1 MNSSRHSFDVIVV
14 GGGHAGIE
22 AACAAARLGCRTALV
37 SGNLDTVGKM
47 SCNPAIGGMAKGQ
60 LAREVDALG
69 GMMGLA
75 TDANGIQFR
84 ILGRSKG
91 PAMWSPRAQCDK
103 AAYNHWAKHYVEQQ
117 DNVMPVQSEAL
128 SLERNDAGDI
138 CGVGLRDGR
147 IIRAPRVVLTT
158 GTFLQ
163 GLMHQGE
170 SKNKGGRMGDAAA
183 VGLSA
188 SLKECGLRLIRQKTG
203 TPMRIHA
210 ASVNWDLCE
219 EQPGDDNPQPFSYLT
234 ERITQTQISCYST
247 YTNKKA
253 HEHILSNLDRAP
265 MYNGQIDSVGPRY
278 CPSIE
283 DKVVRFS
290 DRDQHHIFL
299 EPEGR
304 DCNEIYV
311 NGLSTSLPIDVQDQ
325 VLSEI
330 PALEHAH
337 VMRYGYAVEY
347 DVVPAQ
353 QLDHTL
359 QVRSV
364 PGLYLAGQINGT
376 SGYEE
381 AAIQGLIAGANAA
394 LSLGNGDALLLSRSN
409 SYGGVLIDDLVV
421 RAPEEP
427 YRMFTSRAEHRL
439 HLRQDNAD
447 RRLTPIAAK
456 LGLVSAERAHY
467 VAEKESAIETLRAS
481 CPVDI
486 QRRISGEAMS
496 FDQACAAFP
505 ALADCE
511 AKVAEQAWIELRYT
525 AYLER
530 QQVRIE
536 KLQKMGSMTL
546 PADLNYDDVPTMST
560 EGRKLLQERLPRT
573 LEEASLIP
581 GVKQTDIET
590 LWSYLQSKYSKTAS
604 AS

>member
-1 MNSSRHSFDVIVV
+1 MHERHHFDVIVV

-22 AACAAARLGCRTALV
+22 AACASARLGCRTALV
-37 SGNLDTVGKM
+37 SGNLDTIGKM

-84 ILGRSKG
+84 LLGLSKG

-103 AAYNHWAKHYVEQQ
+103 FAYNQWARHYVDQQ
-117 DNVMPVQSEAL
+117 DHVFPVQCEATAIL
-128 SLERNDAGDI
+128 RDDSGAISGI
-138 CGVGLRDGR
+138 SLRDGR
-147 IIRAPRVVLTT
+147 ELKAPRLVLTT

-163 GLMHQGE
+163 GLMHQGD
-170 SKNKGGRMGDAAA
+170 SKSSGGRMGDGASQ
-183 VGLSA
+183 GLSGA
-188 SLKECGLRLIRQKTG
+188 LRDCGLRLIRQKTG

-210 ASVNWDLCE
+210 ASVDWSLCD
-219 EQPGDDNPQPFSYLT
+219 EQQGDEKPQPFSFLT
-234 ERITQTQISCYST
+234 ASITRQQIPCYST
-247 YTNKKA
+247 YTTAAA
-253 HEHILSNLDRAP
+253 HQHIRNNLDRAP

-283 DKVVRFS
+283 DKVVRFA
-290 DRDQHHIFL
+290 DRDRHHIFL

-311 NGLSTSLPIDVQDQ
+311 NGLSTSLPVDVQDA

-330 PALEHAH
+330 PALRNAH

-353 QLDHTL
+353 QLDHCL

-364 PGLYLAGQINGT
+364 AGLYLAGQINGT

-381 AAIQGLIAGANAA
+381 AAIQGLVAGANAA
-394 LSLGNGDALLLSRSN
+394 LSLGGQEALLLSRSN

-447 RRLTPIAAK
+447 RRLTPLAAR
-456 LGLVSAERAHY
+456 LGLVSQQRADL
-467 VAEKESAIETLRAS
+467 VAAKEQAITTLRAQ
-481 CPVDI
+481 CPDNI
-486 QRRISGEAMS
+486 QRCISGEAMS
-496 FDQACAAFP
+496 FHDAVGVFP
-505 ALADCE
+505 ALADSPNSI
-511 AKVAEQAWIELRYT
+511 AEQVWIELRYS

-530 QQVRIE
+530 QQTRID
-536 KLQKMGSMTL
+536 KLARMGAMQL
-546 PADLNYDDVPTMST
+546 PEDLDYDAVPTMSN
-560 EGRKLLQERLPRT
+560 EGRGLLKERLPRT

-590 LWSYLQSKYSKTAS
+590 LWAFLQSKYKPVTSKA
-604 AS
+604 

>member
-1 MNSSRHSFDVIVV
+1 MNSSRHAFDVIVV

-117 DNVMPVQSEAL
+117 DNLMPVQSEAL
-128 SLERNDAGDI
+128 SLERDEAGVI

-147 IIRAPRVVLTT
+147 IIHAPRVVLTT

-183 VGLSA
+183 TGLSA
-188 SLKECGLRLIRQKTG
+188 ALKDCGLRLIRQKTG

-219 EQPGDDNPQPFSYLT
+219 EQPGDEQPQPFSYLT
-234 ERITQTQISCYST
+234 EKITQTQISCYST

-325 VLSEI
+325 VLNEI
-330 PALEHAH
+330 PALQNAH

-394 LSLGNGDALLLSRSN
+394 LSLGNKDALLLSRSN

-447 RRLTPIAAK
+447 RRLTPLAAK
-456 LGLVSAERAHY
+456 LGLVSAERAQY
-467 VAEKESAIETLRAS
+467 VAEKEAAIEALRAR
-481 CPVDI
+481 CPVDV

-496 FDQACAAFP
+496 FDEACAAFP
-505 ALADCE
+505 ALADCD

-590 LWSYLQSKYSKTAS
+590 LWSYLQSKYTPSSTAS
-604 AS
+604 